1 MKEKNV
7 VWEEDAVKY
16 IDKAPFF
23 VRGFA
28 KKKVEKAANANGLS
42 IITKEFV
49 EKIRQ
54 KES

>member
-1 MKEKNV
+1 VKKAELN
-7 VWEEDAVKY
+7 WDEEARKY

-28 KKKVEKAANANGLS
+28 RKKVEKAATENGVSL
-42 IITKEFV
+42 ITKEFV